1 MTVLIFSTQK
11 CPVLQPFRIRDS
23 RAPIRDCFQS
33 RDREEAVISRATRV
47 LRAAAVFRAATVR
60 EPSFRKRLGRFQ
72 SYDCFQSRDRQGAVI
87 SQVTRASMFQVSNM
101 LTILNREVIVCERCP
116 RLRKYCAQVAA
127 ERRRAY
133 RDWEYWGRPV
143 PSFGDPKAKL
153 LIIGLAPGAHGA
165 NRTGRMFTGDRS
177 GEFLYRA
184 LYETGFASQPE
195 STSRDDGLQLTDAY
209 ISAAVRCAP
218 PDNKPSRDEF
228 RNCRSFLERELD
240 ALSRLQV
247 VVALG
252 KLAFDAYLGIL
263 RDRGVIQRRSAYT
276 FAHDREHPIAPNSP
290 TLISSYHPS
299 QQNTSTGRL
308 TREMLHAVFARV
320 RDLVK

>member
-1 MTVLIFSTQK
+1 
-11 CPVLQPFRIRDS
+11 
-23 RAPIRDCFQS
+23 
-33 RDREEAVISRATRV
+33 
-47 LRAAAVFRAATVR
+47 
-60 EPSFRKRLGRFQ
+60 
-72 SYDCFQSRDRQGAVI
+72 
-87 SQVTRASMFQVSNM
+87 MFQVSHP
-101 LTILNREVIVCERCP
+101 LAILNREVIVCERCP
-116 RLRKYCAQVAA
+116 RLRKYCALVAS

-177 GEFLYRA
+177 GEWLYRA

-195 STSRDDGLQLTDAY
+195 STSRDDGLQLTGAY

-218 PDNKPSRDEF
+218 PDNKPSPDEF

-240 ALSRLQV
+240 ALTHLRV

-263 RDRGVIQRRSAYT
+263 RDRGVIASRSPHV
-276 FAHDREHPIAPNSP
+276 FAHDREHVIAQNLP

-308 TREMLHAVFARV
+308 TREMLHAVFARA
-320 RDLVK
+320 RGLVK